1 MLCEDS
7 EEDCEEA
14 IALLFPSVAA
24 DWKWVSISICDYSV
38 YLFSLFPYLS
48 RFFYWSLSYPTC
60 LNFSSKLW
68 ILLLSFF

>member
-48 RFFYWSLSYPTC
+48 RFF
-60 LNFSSKLW
+60 
-68 ILLLSFF
+68 LLVTFIPNVFELFF

>member
-48 RFFYWSLSYPTC
+48 RFF
-60 LNFSSKLW
+60 
-68 ILLLSFF
+68 LLVTFIPNVFEFFY

>member
-24 DWKWVSISICDYSV
+24 DWKWVNNK
-38 YLFSLFPYLS
+38 
-48 RFFYWSLSYPTC
+48 
-60 LNFSSKLW
+60 NFNL
-68 ILLLSFF
+68 